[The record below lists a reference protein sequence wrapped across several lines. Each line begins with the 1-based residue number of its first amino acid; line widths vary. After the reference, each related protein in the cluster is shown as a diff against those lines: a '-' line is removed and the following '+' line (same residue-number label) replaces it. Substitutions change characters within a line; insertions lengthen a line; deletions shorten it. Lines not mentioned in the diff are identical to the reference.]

1 MKTPDLS
8 GFMRNLLRFAAYCG
22 QRFAQDQCLR
32 TATQLSYA
40 SLLALVPVLAIG
52 FGLLS
57 AFPGFE
63 NLRQSAQ
70 LFLFENLV
78 PNAGMEISDQLATF
92 VENARSMTGLG
103 SIALAATALLLLSTI
118 NGAFN
123 AIWRVTEPRP
133 LMVRIMAYWTV
144 LTIGPLFLGA
154 SLSLSSYGFATALL
168 EEGDRA
174 FGLTRALPFVLT
186 TVAFAVVYAVVPA
199 RNVAVRHALVGGLV
213 AAALLEILKA
223 GFAFYLRQFP
233 SYEVIYGAL
242 ASVPIFLIWM
252 YLSWAVVLFGAE
264 VAAAAPEWRLVDRLR
279 TAHHGSGPRLAL
291 ALALLQRLRS
301 AARAGTV
308 LKESAL
314 TRGLPAGLDEL
325 ATVLLALR
333 LGGYVSRAG
342 GRWLLSRDLTAAN
355 LEDLLGALELDLNPG
370 EGWPDGVGN
379 IVLAAGEMGAEVRGK
394 SLAALLDEAAAIETP
409 DGVARLHPLPRD
421 EG

>member
-1 MKTPDLS
+1 MRTPDLS

-22 QRFAQDQCLR
+22 QRFAQDRCLR
-32 TATQLSYA
+32 IATQLSYA

-118 NGAFN
+118 NEAFN
-123 AIWRVTEPRP
+123 SIWRVTEPRP

-342 GRWLLSRDLTAAN
+342 GRWILSRDLTAAN

-394 SLAALLDEAAAIETP
+394 SLAALLDEPVAIETP

-421 EG
+421 ES